1 MISLRACSILVPH
14 LRCVNCRGMSTS
26 SFLYKD
32 IDRQIVAKQYW
43 VQNGDWQPLT
53 ASLSTSYDTSTMKRI
68 RVVLCVL
75 LGVLILGISALG
87 NDLPPEKVERLR
99 TGMTLF
105 GAALGLGIGPFLN
118 PSPEG
123 TPLSNLLLISCPAA
137 AAATSTGALAG
148 RWVAE
153 VTLTKEP
160 SLLFSPLLGAGLGAV
175 ATAFVGGV
183 SFSLAFAIAIPTLD
197 VREGYWGPF
206 NYPQAVGMSFL
217 AGAFWGGLL
226 GVPIGVVTVPII
238 SVYMGF

>member
-1 MISLRACSILVPH
+1 
-14 LRCVNCRGMSTS
+14 
-26 SFLYKD
+26 
-32 IDRQIVAKQYW
+32 
-43 VQNGDWQPLT
+43 
-53 ASLSTSYDTSTMKRI
+53 MKRI
-68 RVVLCVL
+68 RVVLCIL
-75 LGVLILGISALG
+75 LVVIILGMPVFG
-87 NDLPPEKVERLR
+87 NDLSPEKEEIVR

-105 GAALGLGIGPFLN
+105 GAVLGLGIGPFLN

-123 TPLSNLLLISCPAA
+123 TPWSDLLLISIPAA
-137 AAATSTGALAG
+137 AAATATGALAG
-148 RWVAE
+148 RWVAD
-153 VTLTKEP
+153 VTLAKEP
-160 SLLFSPLLGAGLGAV
+160 SLLFSPVLGAGLGAV

-226 GVPIGVVTVPII
+226 GVPIGAVTVPII